1 MSVALE
7 PTAQAPL
14 QVLEHVSWE
23 TYESF
28 LRDMEEQHVH
38 ARITYDQGRM
48 TVMSPLPKHEWT
60 KLLMGQIV
68 GVMALELHIPVCS
81 LGETTWRRKDLSK
94 GLEADQCYYVQHEA
108 LVRGRDDLNLNN
120 DPPPD
125 LVIEVDI
132 THHPIDRMQIYAA
145 LGVPEVWQFYRDHIQ
160 AYKLGGEKYAAI
172 EFSLAFPFLQVSEL
186 NRFLQMRWSTDETSI
201 MRAFRDWVV
210 KLPR

>member
-28 LRDMEEQHVH
+28 LRDMGEQRAH

-48 TVMSPLPKHEWT
+48 TVMSPLPKHEWI
-60 KLLMGQIV
+60 KLLVGQIV

-94 GLEADQCYYVQHEA
+94 GLEAE
-108 LVRGRDDLNLNN
+108 
-120 DPPPD
+120 
-125 LVIEVDI
+125 
-132 THHPIDRMQIYAA
+132 
-145 LGVPEVWQFYRDHIQ
+145 GVARI
-160 AYKLGGEKYAAI
+160 LGG
-172 EFSLAFPFLQVSEL
+172 FG
-186 NRFLQMRWSTDETSI
+186 I
-201 MRAFRDWVV
+201 MAGNPVMEDAWP
-210 KLPR
+210 K